1 MPHVQQK
8 TLYQIVGTIL
18 LAAAVFSSY
27 GQVPLDSTIPPA
39 PACPAPKID
48 TTSWQVVTLGDCGV
62 PLKLP
67 TKYKE
72 HKWEVAVNN
81 AVGHSYRAGR
91 FDSIDIDVERPPN
104 ANPARNKTIPQADY
118 EGFTA
123 CNEVIGGREA
133 MLASFRGGGVIVSAG
148 RHFRTYMLKA
158 CGS

>member
-62 PLKLP
+62 RLKLP

-104 ANPARNKTIPQADY
+104 ANPARNKTIPQA
-118 EGFTA
+118 
-123 CNEVIGGREA
+123 A
-133 MLASFRGGGVIVSAG
+133 M
-148 RHFRTYMLKA
+148 KA
-158 CGS
+158 LLHATK